1 MLEIILLLSL
11 LSLLQADVLNVTY
24 LETNQNISIS
34 ESKFILCVQ
43 ISDDIAKDDY
53 FYLLFECDDED
64 KKMEKTL
71 YYKFE
76 EKSCKDKN
84 TFEIDLNKPEEKL
97 QQSEKEINIESK
109 YNGFHYEYKFE
120 KKEENQKYM
129 LLLVKDFDG
138 EEMKIRCNTFSVTAV
153 IIWVIVIIV
162 IIIAVVAI
170 GIIIVCLFF
179 NKRKEASMDQGA
191 IAHDNLVNDETSKE

>member
-24 LETNQNISIS
+24 LETNQNISIT

-43 ISDDIAKDDY
+43 ISDDIAKEDN
-53 FYLLFECDDED
+53 FYLLFEWEDDS
-64 KKMEKTL
+64 KKMDKTL
-71 YYKFE
+71 YYKFVE
-76 EKSCKDKN
+76 QSCKEPNK
-84 TFEIDLNKPEEKL
+84 FEVDLNNPGANFSS
-97 QQSEKEINIESK
+97 SENEINIESK

-120 KKEENQKYM
+120 KKEDNQKYM

-138 EEMKIRCNTFSVTAV
+138 EEIKIRCNTFSVTAV

-191 IAHDNLVNDETSKE
+191 IAHDHLVNDETSKE